1 MSCRFNLDE
10 MTSHDIWSLS
20 TDDLVELAV
29 KYRVDVPYS
38 NCIVLGD
45 GSYADPEVDEDELAH
60 RLDLLRTERLAEAA
74 VNENR

>member
-1 MSCRFNLDE
+1 MTSRSNLDE

-29 KYRVDVPYS
+29 KYKIDIPYVQCCLWGH
-38 NCIVLGD
+38 NL
-45 GSYADPEVDEDELAH
+45 PTTEVDEDELVWQ
-60 RLDLLRTERLAEAA
+60 LELLRNERLAEAA